1 MAHGPRTAEMER
13 FLAESVRTKD
23 GQPFRPTEFQLR
35 FLRKIGQASQRMQQE
50 DAEAIAALTR
60 RNYRS

>member
-1 MAHGPRTAEMER
+1 MER